1 MKKLL
6 SATLAVALV
15 FGVSGAMAQS
25 MNVSAN
31 LPGGIPGSALDVPA
45 NIQFQVNVTL
55 DAAGE
60 GSSAAEFV
68 LTELLLINP
77 GIFKLST
84 VKINNTP
91 LDLGDN
97 SVGEYVMA
105 FGGCEAGG
113 APINMVVLTYGT
125 FGGVPPTDTV
135 LELRGLQPG
144 DSVESTF
151 GGELGFIDCADN
163 GYPVQMGGTDGGIT
177 GSGVVFPD
185 GSCVLN
191 PTPIAV
197 PTVDGS
203 VGQLKAQF

>member
-15 FGVSGAMAQS
+15 FGVSGAMAQT

-31 LPGGIPGSALDVPA
+31 LPGGPAGAVVDVP
-45 NIQFQVNVTL
+45 QGTTFEMRVSL

-60 GSSAAEFV
+60 ASSAAEFV
-68 LTELLLINP
+68 MGELLLLAP
-77 GIFKLST
+77 GVFKLGT
-84 VKINNTP
+84 IKVNNTP

-97 SVGEYVMA
+97 AVGEYVMA
-105 FGGCEAGG
+105 FGTCVPGG
-113 APINMVVLTYGT
+113 APVDLVVLNYGT
-125 FGGVPPTDTV
+125 FGGPVPVDTV
-135 LELRGLQPG
+135 IALRGLQPG

-151 GGELGFIDCADN
+151 NGDLGFIDCSDN
-163 GYPVQMGGTDGGIT
+163 GYVAQMGGTDGGVT
-177 GSGVVFPD
+177 GSGVEFPD
-185 GSCVLN
+185 GSLVIN
-191 PTPIAV
+191 PTPLAV

>member
-15 FGVSGAMAQS
+15 FGVSGAMAQTMS
-25 MNVSAN
+25 VSAN
-31 LPGGIPGSALDVPA
+31 LIGGTPGQVVDIPQGTQFNMTVSLDP
-45 NIQFQVNVTL
+45 
-55 DAAGE
+55 AGE

-68 LTELLLINP
+68 MTELLLIAP
-77 GIFKLST
+77 GVFKLGT

-97 SVGEYVMA
+97 ARGEYVLA
-105 FGGCEAGG
+105 FQGCVPAG
-113 APINMVVLTYGT
+113 APVEMVVLTYGT
-125 FGGVPPTDTV
+125 FGGPVPVDTV
-135 LELRGLQPG
+135 IELRGLQPG

-151 GGELGFIDCADN
+151 GGELGLIDCADN
-163 GYPVQMGGTDGGIT
+163 GIPAQMGGTEGGIT

-197 PTVDGS
+197 DNVDGS
-203 VGQLKAQF
+203 VGQLKARF

>member
-1 MKKLL
+1 MKKMIAFAL
-6 SATLAVALV
+6 VALLALPVAASAQFMYVQGAPIGGTPGPV
-15 FGVSGAMAQS
+15 FDIGQGAQF
-25 MNVSAN
+25 N
-31 LPGGIPGSALDVPA
+31 LEVVLD
-45 NIQFQVNVTL
+45 TG
-55 DAAGE
+55 GE

-68 LTELLLINP
+68 MTELLLVAP
-77 GIFKLST
+77 GVFKLGT

-97 SVGEYVMA
+97 AVGEYVLA
-105 FGGCEAGG
+105 FQGCVAGG
-113 APINMVVLTYGT
+113 APVTMVTLTYGT
-125 FGGVPPTDTV
+125 FGGPVPADTAIT
-135 LELRGLQPG
+135 LRGLQPG